1 MPGGSGRAGWI
12 STGLG
17 QAGAREA
24 GVGREAVREGL
35 VEGSAPS
42 GPSSDS

>member
-17 QAGAREA
+17 QAGARE
-24 GVGREAVREGL
+24 VVRDGRAVDL
-35 VEGSAPS
+35 ALS